1 MLGAEGVK
9 TLVMKRLMAVLP
21 KALEVRRHK
30 VGCDKVELPDVQ
42 LFIPSPV
49 VDVQVGLWP
58 AITVSVDDTP
68 GELSNV
74 GPGPAQHGEVVQK
87 YQLEYNVLVGI
98 NTWSADPSANGALYA
113 RLQAERIA
121 LGCREALLQ
130 KPLMKSG
137 DDEYSDYAEVNYD
150 RWIEEYASAPGG
162 EEVGAQGWVGTAL
175 LRVPVLAQEF
185 LDRSPYMDEGWY
197 VLDRVDMY
205 QADPVT
211 GVHMLDTHR
220 VVVEPPAASDTDPT
234 VP

>member
-9 TLVMKRLMAVLP
+9 TLVLQRLMAVLP

-30 VGCDKVELPDVQ
+30 VGCDAVELPDVQ
-42 LFIPSPV
+42 LFVPSPV
-49 VDVQVGLWP
+49 LDAHTGLWP
-58 AITVSVDDTP
+58 AVTVSVDDTP
-68 GELSNV
+68 GELSNLFR
-74 GPGPAQHGEVVQK
+74 GEVGDTGVVQQ
-87 YQLEYNVLVGI
+87 YQLEYNVMIGI
-98 NTWSADPSANGALYA
+98 NTWSADPSADGALYA

-137 DDEYSDYAEVNYD
+137 DEEFSDYAHVNYE

-162 EEVGAQGWVGTAL
+162 DDGESQGWYGTAL

-197 VLDRVDMY
+197 VLDRVDLY

-211 GVHMLDTHR
+211 GVHRLDTHR
-220 VVVEPPAASDTDPT
+220 VVTERPDDADTTPT